1 MCEGRI
7 DGSTLQLVTVC
18 LCDDG
23 VGELSN
29 ELGESI
35 PPQPPVVSYLR
46 PSDAR
51 ARARVVGA
59 RGVGRPPDGGV
70 GMSERSKLTS
80 SHLRRQ
86 ALVYLRQS
94 SQAQLERNVESTQ
107 RQYALVERAIEF
119 GFARE
124 QVVVIDEDLGI
135 SGSGIA
141 ERTGFARLAA
151 EVALGHA
158 GLVLGLEVSRLARN
172 NVDWYRLLDLCGVTD
187 TVIGDADGLYHP
199 GSFNDRLLLGLKG
212 TMSEAELHVLRARL
226 EGGIRNKAARGEL
239 RKALPVGLV
248 WGEAEGEILLDPDE
262 AVRGAIQTIFDRF
275 AELGSVRQVWL
286 WMRREG
292 VQFPMRRF
300 AHGEIQWAVPSYHQI
315 HSVLESPVY
324 AGAYA
329 FGKTR
334 RERYVDEHGNTRQRM
349 RRLPQA
355 EWGVL
360 IWEHHPGFIDKATY
374 ERNRERIASNTR
386 PRVHEA
392 GGAVREG
399 QALLQ
404 GIAVCKRCGRKLN
417 VAYDGR
423 RGKGRPT
430 YYCPGRIL
438 VENRGS
444 WCLRVGGGQIDHA
457 VAGALLAALTPAGV
471 KAALHAA
478 EALEQD
484 HDAALKQ
491 WRLQVER
498 ARYAAERAERRYRQ
512 VEPEHRLVARGLE
525 RDWETALQELA
536 KAEAELTLR
545 EQQRPRTLTDDERE
559 RLLALG
565 GDLGRVWSAP
575 TTTDRDRKQLLRCLI
590 EEVIIDVVREERRA
604 TLTLR
609 WQGGAITELGVP
621 LPRHQPPIRT
631 DDDTVALMRR
641 LAVHYDDATIAGI
654 LNRQGRRSATG
665 QRFTAQIV
673 SSLRGSWKIPRH
685 QPANDAPDG
694 KLLPIARVA
703 EILQVAPSTIH
714 RWLADGFIAGE
725 QDTPGAPWRIRVT
738 DDLRSRFVEQAPQ
751 GWLPMLEA
759 TLALG
764 VSRQTVLQR
773 VKRGELQAVHVR
785 NGRRK
790 GLRIL
795 VPHAETSLFDTTA
808 ISAAAV

>member
-1 MCEGRI
+1 
-7 DGSTLQLVTVC
+7 
-18 LCDDG
+18 
-23 VGELSN
+23 
-29 ELGESI
+29 
-35 PPQPPVVSYLR
+35 
-46 PSDAR
+46 
-51 ARARVVGA
+51 
-59 RGVGRPPDGGV
+59 
-70 GMSERSKLTS
+70 MSERQKLTS

-86 ALVYLRQS
+86 AFVYLRQS
-94 SQAQLERNVESTQ
+94 SQAQLERNVESTA
-107 RQYALVERAIEF
+107 RQYALVERAIEL

-135 SGSGIA
+135 SGSGMS
-141 ERTGFARLAA
+141 ERSGFARLAA

-172 NVDWYRLLDLCGVTD
+172 NADWYRLLDLCGVTD
-187 TVIGDADGLYHP
+187 TVIGDADGIYHP

-226 EGGIRNKAARGEL
+226 EGGIRNKAQRGEL

-248 WGEAEGEILLDPDE
+248 WGEDEGEILLDPDE
-262 AVRGAIQTIFDRF
+262 AVRGAIETIFDRF

-292 VQFPMRRF
+292 VQFPLRRWE
-300 AHGEIQWAVPSYHQI
+300 GELRWVTPSYHQI

-360 IWEHHPGFIDKATY
+360 IWDHHLGYIDKATY
-374 ERNRERIASNTR
+374 ERNRERIAANTR
-386 PRVHEA
+386 PRTHEP

-404 GIAVCKRCGRKLN
+404 GIAVCSRCGRKLN

-423 RGKGRPT
+423 RGHPRPS

-444 WCLRVGGGQIDHA
+444 WCMRVGGMQIDQA
-457 VAGALLAALTPAGV
+457 VAEALLAALTPAGV
-471 KAALHAA
+471 KAALQAA
-478 EALEQD
+478 ETLEAD

-498 ARYAAERAERRYRQ
+498 ARYQAERAERRYRQ

-525 RDWETALQELA
+525 RNWEHALQELA
-536 KAEAELTLR
+536 TAEAELTLR
-545 EQQRPRTLTDDERE
+545 EQQQPRTLTDQERE
-559 RLLALG
+559 QLLSLG
-565 GDLGRVWSAP
+565 ADLGRVWSAP
-575 TTTDRDRKQLLRCLI
+575 TTTDRDRKQLIRCLI
-590 EEVIIDVVREERRA
+590 EDVTIDVSREERRA
-604 TLTLR
+604 QLTIR
-609 WQGGAITELGVP
+609 WRGGAITELTVP
-621 LPRHQPPIRT
+621 LPRHQPTIRT
-631 DDDTVALMRR
+631 DEDTIELIKR
-641 LAVHYDDATIAGI
+641 LAVHYDDGTIAGI
-654 LNRQGRRSATG
+654 LNRQGRRSARG
-665 QRFTAQIV
+665 ERFTAIIV
-673 SSLRGSWKIPRH
+673 GGLRRYRNIPAH
-685 QPANDAPDG
+685 KPSAEPPDG
-694 KLLPIARVA
+694 ELLPVYKAADELGVA
-703 EILQVAPSTIH
+703 ASTIF
-714 RWLADGFIAGE
+714 RWLQAGFIAGE
-725 QDTPGAPWRIRVT
+725 QDTPGAPWRIRVN
-738 DDLRSRFVEQAPQ
+738 DQLRSLFVEDAPP
-751 GWLPMLEA
+751 GYVPIVDAMR
-759 TLALG
+759 TLG

-773 VKRGELQAVHVR
+773 VKRGELQALHVR
-785 NGRRK
+785 NGQRK

-795 VPHAETSLFDTTA
+795 VPQAKTSLFDTTPMN
-808 ISAAAV
+808 AAAV

>member
-1 MCEGRI
+1 
-7 DGSTLQLVTVC
+7 V
-18 LCDDG
+18 
-23 VGELSN
+23 
-29 ELGESI
+29 
-35 PPQPPVVSYLR
+35 
-46 PSDAR
+46 
-51 ARARVVGA
+51 
-59 RGVGRPPDGGV
+59 
-70 GMSERSKLTS
+70 SERSKLTS
-80 SHLRRQ
+80 SHLRR
-86 ALVYLRQS
+86 AAFVYVRQS
-94 SQAQLERNVESTQ
+94 SQAQLERNVESTA
-107 RQYALVERAIEF
+107 RQYALVQRAIEL

-135 SGSGIA
+135 SGSGLID
-141 ERTGFARLAA
+141 RSGFARLAA

-187 TVIGDADGLYHP
+187 TVIGDTDGLYHP

-239 RKALPVGLV
+239 RKALPVGFV
-248 WGEAEGEILLDPDE
+248 WGEEEGEILIDGDE
-262 AVRGAIQTIFDRF
+262 AVRGAIATIFDRF

-286 WMRREG
+286 WMRREA

-300 AHGEIQWAVPSYHQI
+300 APGETQWVVPTYHQI

-334 RERYVDEHGNTRQRM
+334 RERYVDEHGQTRQRV

-360 IWEHHPGFIDKATY
+360 IWEHHPGFIDKATF
-374 ERNRERIASNTR
+374 ESNRERIARNTR
-386 PRVHEA
+386 PRAHEP

-404 GIAVCKRCGRKLN
+404 GVAVCGRCGRKLK
-417 VAYDGR
+417 VHYQGR
-423 RGKGRPT
+423 RGHQSPA
-430 YYCPGRIL
+430 YHCPSSIL

-444 WCLRVGGGQIDHA
+444 WCLRIGGGQIDQA

-471 KAALHAA
+471 KAAVHAA

-498 ARYAAERAERRYRQ
+498 AKYQADRAERRYRQ

-525 RDWETALQELA
+525 RDWENALSELA
-536 KAEAELTLR
+536 KAEAELALR
-545 EQQRPRTLTDDERE
+545 EQQRPQTLSQHERE

-565 GDLGRVWSAP
+565 ADLGRVWSAP

-590 EEVIIDVVREERRA
+590 EEVIIDANREERRA
-604 TLTLR
+604 MLTIR
-609 WQGGAITELGVP
+609 WRGGAISELAVT
-621 LPRHQPPIRT
+621 LPKPQPAIRT
-631 DDDTVALMRR
+631 DEDTIALLER
-641 LAVHYDDATIAGI
+641 LAAHYDDGKIAGI

-665 QRFTAQIV
+665 ERFTQVIV
-673 SSLRGSWKIPRH
+673 GGLRRYRGIPAYK
-685 QPANDAPDG
+685 PPTEPPDG
-694 KLLPIARVA
+694 ELLPVGKAADELGVA
-703 EILQVAPSTIH
+703 ASTLF
-714 RWLADGFIAGE
+714 RWLQAGFIRGE
-725 QDTPGAPWRIRVT
+725 QDTPGAPWRIRVN
-738 DDLRSRFVEQAPQ
+738 DQLRSLFVEDAPP
-751 GWLPMLEA
+751 GYVPIVDAMRI
-759 TLALG
+759 LG

-773 VKRGELQAVHVR
+773 VKRGELQALHVR

-795 VPHAETSLFDTTA
+795 VTQAETSLFDPTHMNA
-808 ISAAAV
+808 LAV

>member
-1 MCEGRI
+1 
-7 DGSTLQLVTVC
+7 V
-18 LCDDG
+18 
-23 VGELSN
+23 
-29 ELGESI
+29 
-35 PPQPPVVSYLR
+35 
-46 PSDAR
+46 
-51 ARARVVGA
+51 
-59 RGVGRPPDGGV
+59 
-70 GMSERSKLTS
+70 SERSKLTS
-80 SHLRRQ
+80 SHLRR
-86 ALVYLRQS
+86 AAFVYVRQS
-94 SQAQLERNVESTQ
+94 SQSQLERNAESTD
-107 RQYALVERAIEF
+107 RQYALVARAIEL

-135 SGSGIA
+135 SGSGMSD
-141 ERTGFARLAA
+141 RSGFARLAA

-239 RKALPVGLV
+239 RKALPVGFV
-248 WGEAEGEILLDPDE
+248 WGEQEGEILIDPDE
-262 AVRGAIQTIFDRF
+262 AVSGAIATIFDRF

-300 AHGEIQWAVPSYHQI
+300 AHGEIQWVVPTYHQI
-315 HSVLESPVY
+315 HSVLENPVY

-334 RERYVDEHGNTRQRM
+334 RERYVDEHGQTRQRM

-355 EWGVL
+355 EWAVL
-360 IWEHHPGFIDKATY
+360 IWDHHPGFIDKATF
-374 ERNRERIASNTR
+374 ERNRERIARNTR
-386 PRVHEA
+386 PRAHEP

-404 GIAVCKRCGRKLN
+404 GIATCGRCGRKLK
-417 VAYDGR
+417 VHYQGR
-423 RGKGRPT
+423 RGHQSPA
-430 YYCPGRIL
+430 YHCPSSIL

-444 WCLRVGGGQIDHA
+444 WCLRIGGGQIDQA

-471 KAALHAA
+471 KAALQAA

-498 ARYAAERAERRYRQ
+498 AQYQAARAERRYRQ

-525 RDWETALQELA
+525 RDWEHALGELA
-536 KAEAELTLR
+536 KAEAELALR
-545 EQQRPRTLTDDERE
+545 EQQRPRTLTEQERE

-565 GDLGRVWSAP
+565 ADLGRVWSAP

-590 EEVIIDVVREERRA
+590 EDVTIDADKHKRRA
-604 TLTLR
+604 TVTIR
-609 WQGGAITELGVP
+609 WQGGALTELAVA
-621 LPRHQPPIRT
+621 LPKPQPAIRT
-631 DDDTVALMRR
+631 DEDTIALIER
-641 LAVHYDDATIAGI
+641 LAAHYDDGTIAGI

-665 QRFTAQIV
+665 ERFTATIV
-673 SSLRGSWKIPRH
+673 QGLRYHRGIPAYRP
-685 QPANDAPDG
+685 PAEPPDG
-694 KLLPIARVA
+694 ELLPVA
-703 EILQVAPSTIH
+703 KAADQLGVAASTIF
-714 RWLADGFIAGE
+714 RWLQAGFIRGE
-725 QDTPGAPWRIRVT
+725 QDTPGAPWRIRVN
-738 DDLRSRFVEQAPQ
+738 DELRALFVEDAPA
-751 GWLPMLEA
+751 GFVPIVDAMRI
-759 TLALG
+759 LG

-773 VKRGELQAVHVR
+773 VKRGELEAVHVR
-785 NGRRK
+785 RGRRK
-790 GLRIL
+790 GLRIR
-795 VPHAETSLFDTTA
+795 VPAADELFDPTIMNA
-808 ISAAAV
+808 QAV

>member
-1 MCEGRI
+1 
-7 DGSTLQLVTVC
+7 V
-18 LCDDG
+18 
-23 VGELSN
+23 
-29 ELGESI
+29 
-35 PPQPPVVSYLR
+35 
-46 PSDAR
+46 
-51 ARARVVGA
+51 
-59 RGVGRPPDGGV
+59 
-70 GMSERSKLTS
+70 SERSKLTS

-86 ALVYLRQS
+86 AFVYLRQS
-94 SQAQLERNVESTQ
+94 SQTQVERNVESTA
-107 RQYALVERAIEF
+107 RQYALVERAVEL
-119 GFARE
+119 GFTRE

-135 SGSGIA
+135 SGSGLSD
-141 ERTGFARLAA
+141 RSGFARLAA

-226 EGGIRNKAARGEL
+226 EGGIRNKAQRGEL
-239 RKALPVGLV
+239 RKALPIGLI
-248 WGEAEGEILLDPDE
+248 WGEEEGEILIDPDE
-262 AVRGAIQTIFDRF
+262 AIRGAIGTIFDRF

-292 VQFPMRRF
+292 VQFPLRRWE
-300 AHGEIQWAVPSYHQI
+300 GELRWVTPTYHQI

-334 RERYVDEHGNTRQRM
+334 RERYVDEHGNTRQRL

-360 IWEHHPGFIDKATY
+360 IWDHHPGFIDKATF
-374 ERNRERIASNTR
+374 ERNRERIAQNTR
-386 PRVHEA
+386 PRAHEP

-404 GIAVCKRCGRKLN
+404 GIAVCGRCGRKLK
-417 VAYDGR
+417 VHYQGR
-423 RGKGRPT
+423 RGHQSPA
-430 YYCPGRIL
+430 YHCPASIL
-438 VENRGS
+438 VENRGE
-444 WCLRVGGGQIDHA
+444 WCIRVGGGQIDQA
-457 VAGALLAALTPAGV
+457 VTGALLAALTPAGV
-471 KAALHAA
+471 KAALQAA

-491 WRLQVER
+491 WRLQLER
-498 ARYAAERAERRYRQ
+498 ARYQAERAERRYRQ

-525 RDWETALQELA
+525 RDWEHALSELA
-536 KAEAELTLR
+536 KAEAELALR
-545 EQQRPRTLTDDERE
+545 EQQRPRTLTAQERE

-565 GDLGRVWSAP
+565 ADIGLVWSAP

-590 EEVIIDVVREERRA
+590 EEVTVTLQRAQRRA
-604 TLTLR
+604 LLTIR
-609 WQGGAITELGVP
+609 WKGGAITELAVT
-621 LPRHQPPIRT
+621 LPKPQPAVRT
-631 DDDTVALMRR
+631 DEDTIELIRR
-641 LAVHYDDATIAGI
+641 LAAHYDDGRIAGI

-665 QRFTAQIV
+665 ERFTAIIVGGLRRYRQI
-673 SSLRGSWKIPRH
+673 
-685 QPANDAPDG
+685 PAYKPPTEPPDG
-694 KLLPIARVA
+694 ELLPVGRAADELGVA
-703 EILQVAPSTIH
+703 ASTIF
-714 RWLADGFIAGE
+714 RWLQAGFIRGE
-725 QDTPGAPWRIRVT
+725 QDTPGAPWRIRVN
-738 DDLRSRFVEQAPQ
+738 DQLRSLFVEDAPP
-751 GWLPMLEA
+751 GYVPIVDAMRI
-759 TLALG
+759 LG

-773 VKRGELQAVHVR
+773 VKRGQLKALHVR

-795 VPHAETSLFDTTA
+795 VPQAEINLFDTTPMNA
-808 ISAAAV
+808 QAV

>member
-1 MCEGRI
+1 
-7 DGSTLQLVTVC
+7 
-18 LCDDG
+18 
-23 VGELSN
+23 
-29 ELGESI
+29 
-35 PPQPPVVSYLR
+35 
-46 PSDAR
+46 
-51 ARARVVGA
+51 
-59 RGVGRPPDGGV
+59 
-70 GMSERSKLTS
+70 LTS
-80 SHLRRQ
+80 SHLRR
-86 ALVYLRQS
+86 AAFVYVRQS
-94 SQAQLERNVESTQ
+94 SQVQLERNAESTQ
-107 RQYALVERAIEF
+107 RQYALVARAIEL

-135 SGSGIA
+135 SGSGLSD
-141 ERTGFARLAA
+141 RSGFARLAA

-172 NVDWYRLLDLCGVTD
+172 NADWYRLLDLCGVTD

-226 EGGIRNKAARGEL
+226 EGGIRNKAQRGEL
-239 RKALPVGLV
+239 RKALPVGFI
-248 WGEAEGEILLDPDE
+248 WGEEEGEILLDPDE

-275 AELGSVRQVWL
+275 AELQSVRQVWL

-292 VQFPMRRF
+292 VQFPLRRWE
-300 AHGEIQWAVPSYHQI
+300 GELRWVTPTYHQI

-334 RERYVDEHGNTRQRM
+334 RERYVDERGNTRQRM

-360 IWEHHPGFIDKATY
+360 IWEHHPGFIDKPTY
-374 ERNRERIASNTR
+374 ERNRERIARNTR
-386 PRVHEA
+386 PRAHEP

-404 GIAVCKRCGRKLN
+404 GIAVCGRCGRKLK
-417 VAYDGR
+417 VHYQGRSGHKSPAYH
-423 RGKGRPT
+423 
-430 YYCPGRIL
+430 CPASVL
-438 VENRGS
+438 VEGRGS
-444 WCLRVGGGQIDHA
+444 WCVRVGGGQIDQA
-457 VAGALLAALTPAGV
+457 VAGALLAALSPAGV
-471 KAALHAA
+471 KAALQAA

-498 ARYAAERAERRYRQ
+498 ARYQAQRAERRYRQ

-525 RDWETALQELA
+525 RDWDHALQDLA
-536 KAEAELTLR
+536 KAEAELAVR

-565 GDLGRVWSAP
+565 ADLGRVWSAP
-575 TTTDRDRKQLLRCLI
+575 TTTDRDRKQLIRCLI
-590 EEVIIDVVREERRA
+590 EEVIVNVAREQRRA
-604 TLTLR
+604 LLTIR
-609 WQGGAITELGVP
+609 WKGGAITELAVT
-621 LPRHQPPIRT
+621 LPKQQPAIRT
-631 DDDTVALMRR
+631 DEDTIALLER
-641 LAVHYDDATIAGI
+641 LAAHYNDGTIAGI

-665 QRFTAQIV
+665 ERFTAIIV
-673 SSLRGSWKIPRH
+673 GGLRRYRNIPAH
-685 QPANDAPDG
+685 KPPDG
-694 KLLPIARVA
+694 ELLPVGKAADQLGVA
-703 EILQVAPSTIH
+703 ASTIF
-714 RWLADGFIAGE
+714 RWLQAGFIRGE
-725 QDTPGAPWRIRVT
+725 QDTPGAPWRIRVN
-738 DDLRSRFVEQAPQ
+738 DQLRSLFVEDAPP
-751 GWLPMLEA
+751 GYVPIVDAMRI
-759 TLALG
+759 LG

-773 VKRGELQAVHVR
+773 VKRGELQALHVR

-795 VPHAETSLFDTTA
+795 VPQAETSLFDTTPMN
-808 ISAAAV
+808 AAAV

>member
-1 MCEGRI
+1 
-7 DGSTLQLVTVC
+7 
-18 LCDDG
+18 
-23 VGELSN
+23 
-29 ELGESI
+29 
-35 PPQPPVVSYLR
+35 VSEQR
-46 PSDAR
+46 
-51 ARARVVGA
+51 
-59 RGVGRPPDGGV
+59 
-70 GMSERSKLTS
+70 KLTT
-80 SHLRRQ
+80 SHLRRS
-86 ALVYLRQS
+86 AFVYVRQS
-94 SQAQLERNVESTQ
+94 SQAQLERNVESTD
-107 RQYALVERAIEF
+107 RQYALVQRAIEL

-135 SGSGIA
+135 SGSGMSD
-141 ERTGFARLAA
+141 RSGFARLAA

-239 RKALPVGLV
+239 RKSLPVGFV
-248 WGEAEGEILLDPDE
+248 WGEGEGEILIDPDE
-262 AVRGAIQTIFDRF
+262 AVSGAIATIFERF

-300 AHGEIQWAVPSYHQI
+300 AHGEIQWAVPTYHQV

-334 RERYVDEHGNTRQRM
+334 RERYVDEHGQTRQRM

-355 EWGVL
+355 EWAVL
-360 IWEHHPGFIDKATY
+360 IWDHHPGFIDKATFDA
-374 ERNRERIASNTR
+374 NRERIARNTR
-386 PRVHEA
+386 PRAHQA

-399 QALLQ
+399 AALLQ
-404 GIAVCKRCGRKLN
+404 GIAVCGRCGRKLK
-417 VAYDGR
+417 VHYQGR
-423 RGKGRPT
+423 RGHQSPA
-430 YYCPGRIL
+430 YHCPSSIL
-438 VENRGS
+438 VEGRGS
-444 WCLRVGGGQIDHA
+444 WCLRVGGGQIDQA

-471 KAALHAA
+471 KAALRAA
-478 EALEQD
+478 EALEAD

-498 ARYAAERAERRYRQ
+498 ANYQAERAERRYRA

-525 RDWETALQELA
+525 RDWENALTELA
-536 KAEAELTLR
+536 SAEAELALR
-545 EQQRPRTLTDDERE
+545 EHQRPRTLTPAERE

-565 GDLGRVWSAP
+565 TDLGRVWSAP

-590 EEVIIDVVREERRA
+590 DEVILDVEREQRRA
-604 TLTLR
+604 TVTIR
-609 WQGGAITELGVP
+609 WKGGALTELVVP
-621 LPRHQPPIRT
+621 LPRQQPSIRT
-631 DDDTVALMRR
+631 DEDTIALLRR

-665 QRFTAQIV
+665 ERFTATIV
-673 SSLRGSWKIPRH
+673 GGLRRYRGIPAH
-685 QPANDAPDG
+685 QPPAQPPDG
-694 KLLPIARVA
+694 KLLPIRKAA
-703 EILQVAPSTIH
+703 DALGVAPSTLH
-714 RWLADGFIAGE
+714 RWVNDGFIAGE
-725 QDTPGAPWRIRVT
+725 QDTPGAPWRIRVNDQVRALFV
-738 DDLRSRFVEQAPQ
+738 DDAPA
-751 GWLPMLEA
+751 GYVPIVDAMR
-759 TLALG
+759 TLG

-773 VKRGELQAVHVR
+773 VKRGELQALHVR

-790 GLRIL
+790 GLRIR
-795 VPHAETSLFDTTA
+795 VPEPETALFDPTPMNA
-808 ISAAAV
+808 QAV